1 MAILAETQAGRGGGK
16 PTVENMESCMW
27 ALTRD
32 CGPREPRGRLTRSR
46 SPMPSVRRAY
56 LDLSN
61 WSYIRASNKKL
72 EKLSVISQ
80 VLAILDQWL
89 QGYGMA
95 SCTAPR
101 GSRLASLGILSLC
114 VVWPLSI
121 FLHSLPTREI
131 RPRLELGLALWPGPV
146 AVLLSTALHCCRSV
160 LPTGSI
166 PTSGRQL

>member
-1 MAILAETQAGRGGGK
+1 
-16 PTVENMESCMW
+16 
-27 ALTRD
+27 
-32 CGPREPRGRLTRSR
+32 
-46 SPMPSVRRAY
+46 MPSVRRAY

-101 GSRLASLGILSLC
+101 GSRLASLRILSLC
-114 VVWPLSI
+114 MV
-121 FLHSLPTREI
+121 
-131 RPRLELGLALWPGPV
+131 
-146 AVLLSTALHCCRSV
+146 
-160 LPTGSI
+160 
-166 PTSGRQL
+166 